1 MIYVSNVKLVDVV
14 YQIECASFYH
24 NEVGSC
30 SQKSLSFFFEV
41 FLKIVHSQV
50 NQNSKQKTK
59 NGGLYASFGDT
70 MHLT

>member
-1 MIYVSNVKLVDVV
+1 MIYVSIVKLVDVV
-14 YQIECASFYH
+14 YKIECASFDY

-50 NQNSKQKTK
+50 NQNS
-59 NGGLYASFGDT
+59 
-70 MHLT
+70 